1 MSYRTLSVGQ
11 RSQVWIAGPDL
22 SDPKLLFETD
32 DLLVEAPNWTTDGAA
47 LIVNGAGQVWRLE
60 VEGEPAGLVK
70 IDYQDL
76 PDVNNDHVLDPDGE
90 HIYLSAMDQHIYRAA
105 LSGGAVDLLTPDDG
119 LWHFLHG
126 VSPDGKRLAYV
137 EISESGEPGNLVV
150 TPVSGGPVSRID
162 TGGGH

>member
-76 PDVNNDHVLDPDGE
+76 PDVNNDHVLDPASTRQCPSCGVHDTQQ
-90 HIYLSAMDQHIYRAA
+90 LP
-105 LSGGAVDLLTPDDG
+105 GGSDATFACSRCGNHFTLT
-119 LWHFLHG
+119 
-126 VSPDGKRLAYV
+126 A
-137 EISESGEPGNLVV
+137 
-150 TPVSGGPVSRID
+150 
-162 TGGGH
+162 